1 MKIKIKTQTVN
12 KPVFDANDIIP
23 QGLYIDALGDV
34 ILVSSA
40 GILVFSV
47 GVHNYVSAYPSWPI
61 SPAPAGTTVE
71 LTA

>member
-1 MKIKIKTQTVN
+1 MKIKIELQPAK

-40 GILVFSV
+40 GTLVFNV
-47 GVHNYVSAYPSWPI
+47 GVHNFISSYPAWPI